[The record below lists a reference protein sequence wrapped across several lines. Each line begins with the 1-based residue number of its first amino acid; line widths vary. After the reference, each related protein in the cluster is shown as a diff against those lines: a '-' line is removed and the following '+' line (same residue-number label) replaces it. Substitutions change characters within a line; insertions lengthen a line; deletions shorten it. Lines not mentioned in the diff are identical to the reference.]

1 MKNPTKA
8 VALAAALLLAMTLSA
23 CGDDAPSSSGESTS
37 TQSRTQSST
46 AESEAESESPER
58 PEPLVAQSP
67 PSDTDAQ
74 FLAEARDRL
83 AGLGS
88 ATTIPD
94 ASDEQLIAAGHE
106 ACDALISQQ
115 PFNDVSVIEG
125 EERVQGSFL
134 DSAAIASAG
143 ILYFCPEINGK
154 TL

>member
-1 MKNPTKA
+1 MKRTA
-8 VALAAALLLAMTLSA
+8 VAAVAVVLLLGLAGCA
-23 CGDDAPSSSGESTS
+23 ESTGDAS
-37 TQSRTQSST
+37 TERTA
-46 AESEAESESPER
+46 AEASEPAAPTET
-58 PEPLVAQSP
+58 PEPLVAETPAAEADVEQL
-67 PSDTDAQ
+67 

-88 ATTIPD
+88 ATTIPN
-94 ASDEQLIAAGHE
+94 ATDEQLIAAGRQ
-106 ACDALISQQ
+106 ACDALINQQ

-134 DSAAIASAG
+134 DSAAIATAG